1 MQPTPSNPVSLRS
14 IVLVQCHHCLTH
26 TKFKLYVANSVTSN
40 NDKLLYQNS
49 SSLKLYVLIQRGM
62 LMEAGEITFQFQMVF
77 CRTLFLTMDFIVETN
92 RKLIFPSSN
101 YESISLLCPKSF
113 KLDFWFRSI
122 VLVGA

>member
-1 MQPTPSNPVSLRS
+1 
-14 IVLVQCHHCLTH
+14 
-26 TKFKLYVANSVTSN
+26 
-40 NDKLLYQNS
+40 
-49 SSLKLYVLIQRGM
+49 
-62 LMEAGEITFQFQMVF
+62 MEAGEITFQFQMVF